1 MSQLSRRGAVDM
13 TLGSPMKQIVTFSLP
28 LLAGNVFQQLYNMVD
43 SIVVGNYVGSS
54 ALTAVGTG
62 FPVVFLMASLF
73 IGFSMGATVMIAQY
87 TGAGDQD
94 AAARTVDTLYSTLL
108 LLIVPLSLLGVFLSG
123 PLLTLIRVPAEA
135 YEQAKV
141 YCIVIFAG
149 GVGSLGYNVNTGI
162 MQGLGDSK
170 TPLLFLAV
178 SCVINIVL
186 DLVFV
191 LTFHLGV
198 FGVALA
204 TILAQI
210 CSWIFGI
217 FYINRKYPFLH
228 IRFLQVK
235 LDRTLLGQI
244 VRLGVPSAIQQC
256 QFSVAILIMQAL
268 ITALATTSPPGSAP
282 PIKSTPLC
290 LCPFSPFPPPPPP
303 LWARTWGPG
312 GWTGSSRAPAAPW
325 CSVRWCVW

>member
-13 TLGSPMKQIVTFSLP
+13 TLGSPMKQIVAFSLP

-123 PLLTLIRVPAEA
+123 PLRPLIRGPAEA

-141 YCIVIFAG
+141 YFI
-149 GVGSLGYNVNTGI
+149 
-162 MQGLGDSK
+162 
-170 TPLLFLAV
+170 
-178 SCVINIVL
+178 
-186 DLVFV
+186 VFV
-191 LTFHLGV
+191 
-198 FGVALA
+198 A
-204 TILAQI
+204 
-210 CSWIFGI
+210 
-217 FYINRKYPFLH
+217 
-228 IRFLQVK
+228 
-235 LDRTLLGQI
+235 
-244 VRLGVPSAIQQC
+244 
-256 QFSVAILIMQAL
+256 
-268 ITALATTSPPGSAP
+268 
-282 PIKSTPLC
+282 
-290 LCPFSPFPPPPPP
+290 
-303 LWARTWGPG
+303 
-312 GWTGSSRAPAAPW
+312 
-325 CSVRWCVW
+325 